1 MKEGIHPEYVEATIS
16 CACGNVVQ
24 VRSTV
29 ERMRVDICSQ
39 CHPFYTGKRQQI
51 VDRGGRIEQFNQR
64 YNLSQQA
71 PEESGESTGP
81 REVEEVS
88 QA

>member
-1 MKEGIHPEYVEATIS
+1 LKGDIHPEYVEAAIS
-16 CACGNVVQ
+16 CACGNVAK

-29 ERMRVDICSQ
+29 EKMHVDICSQ

-51 VDRGGRIEQFNQR
+51 VDRGGRIEQFRRR
-64 YNLSQQA
+64 YGLEEEA
-71 PEESGESTGP
+71 PAEAEES
-81 REVEEVS
+81 EEAV

>member
-1 MKEGIHPEYVEATIS
+1 MKDGIHPKYVDAGIS

-24 VRSTV
+24 LRSTM
-29 ERMRVDICSQ
+29 EKMHVDICSQ

-51 VDRGGRIEQFNQR
+51 VDRGGRIEQFNKR
-64 YNLSQQA
+64 YSLNQEA
-71 PEESGESTGP
+71 PAETAEAVE
-81 REVEEVS
+81 EVEEVA